1 MTDAPAR
8 ADDDLN
14 VALIGAGNHGRDLLN
29 YCLDLPGVRLRAV
42 ADIWPYARTYGGR
55 LLRRRGH
62 DVRDYADHREMLAAE
77 KDLQAAII
85 ATPDAF
91 HADQAVDCMKAGLH
105 VYLEKEMHHTLE
117 GCRRVVLAAHET
129 GRLVQVGRQH
139 RSNPRYLAALDYV
152 DREQALGR
160 ITGVWGQW
168 HGHRRHRIPWPEK
181 YALDAATLAKYGY
194 ASMEEFRNWRWSRK
208 FSAGEAVNLGAHQI
222 DVFNWFLHA
231 PPRAVYAAGGRD
243 YYDFFDWYDNVSCL
257 FEWDYAWQGVTKT
270 VRGAYRISTT
280 DEGGFYEA
288 FLGDE
293 GSLAISEMAGIG
305 GIRREWG
312 PDSIW
317 ATPRA
322 EWTRR
327 LRMFVINPTLQLDLT
342 EARRCVAFPFRNFED
357 LALVS
362 VPIPYP
368 GEEKP
373 VHWYHLKNFFDA
385 VRGRC
390 KLTCPPEVGYEAAAS
405 AFAVNRAM
413 LTDGRLALAPD
424 EFKV

>member
-29 YCLDLPGVRLRAV
+29 YCLDLPGVRFRAV
-42 ADIWPYARTYGGR
+42 ADIWPYARTYAGR

-62 DVRDYADHREMLAAE
+62 DVRDYADHREMLAAG

-91 HADQAVDCMKAGLH
+91 HADQAVDCLKAGLH

-117 GCRRVVLAAHET
+117 GCRRVVLAARET

-152 DREQALGR
+152 DREKALGR

-181 YALDAATLAKYGY
+181 YALDAATLSKYGY
-194 ASMEEFRNWRWSRK
+194 ASMEEFRNWRWSRR

-280 DEGGFYEA
+280 DEGGFWET
-288 FLGDE
+288 FFGDE
-293 GSLAISEMAGIG
+293 GALTISEIATRGYLIREPTAAEAPWEKGLERTLIRIG
-305 GIRREWG
+305 
-312 PDSIW
+312 P
-317 ATPRA
+317 TPLVADLRA
-322 EWTRR
+322 
-327 LRMFVINPTLQLDLT
+327 RMYP
-342 EARRCVAFPFRNFED
+342 
-357 LALVS
+357 
-362 VPIPYP
+362 PIPWP
-368 GEEKP
+368 GVERP

-413 LTDGRLALAPD
+413 LTDGRLALARD